1 MRNKKYFLAI
11 LVLLLLSFLFLTQ
24 RKKTS
29 TITVGERTLQI
40 EVAKTEAEKEKGL
53 SGRASLCANCGML
66 FLFEEPGIYP
76 FWMRKMYF
84 DIDILWIRGSQVVD
98 ITYGAQ
104 KPPTAEI
111 NAPKTIYQSQVPVD
125 KVLEVNAG
133 WVQQNEVKMGDEVVI
148 SKDKR

>member
-11 LVLLLLSFLFLTQ
+11 LVLLLLSLLFLTQ
-24 RKKTS
+24 RKRTS
-29 TITVGERTLQI
+29 TITVGKKTLQV

-53 SGRASLCANCGML
+53 SGRASLCPNCGML
-66 FLFEEPGIYP
+66 FLLDQPAIYP

-84 DIDILWIRGSQVVD
+84 DIDIIWINGNRVAD

-104 KPPTAEI
+104 KPSKEEFE
-111 NAPKTIYQSQVPVD
+111 APKIIYQSQVLVD

-133 WVQQNEVKMGDEVVI
+133 WATGNDIKVGDEVKI
-148 SKDKR
+148 Q